1 MYYSESLF
9 DSNEFELALA
19 SALVARSWI
28 LSGAPIGFHRL
39 LGRGPISSYQYQMAA
54 QTFIPL
60 AATHTYS
67 LTHALTTGNL
77 GGGLM
82 ESILKCNSSVY
93 FTESF
98 IEI

>member
-1 MYYSESLF
+1 
-9 DSNEFELALA
+9 
-19 SALVARSWI
+19 
-28 LSGAPIGFHRL
+28 
-39 LGRGPISSYQYQMAA
+39 MAA